1 MVVLMV
7 AAAVP
12 QSSAVGRNCLIHD
25 DAEGLENPIK
35 LSLR

>member
-1 MVVLMV
+1 MGLLMV
-7 AAAVP
+7 AVAIS

-25 DAEGLENPIK
+25 DADGLKNSIK

>member
-1 MVVLMV
+1 MVLLMV
-7 AAAVP
+7 AVAGS